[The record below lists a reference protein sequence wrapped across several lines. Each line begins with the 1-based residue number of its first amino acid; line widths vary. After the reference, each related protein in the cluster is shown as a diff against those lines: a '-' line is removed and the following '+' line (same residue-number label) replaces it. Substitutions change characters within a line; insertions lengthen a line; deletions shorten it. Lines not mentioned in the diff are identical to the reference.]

1 MFKRAQHKPT
11 THHHHGGGC
20 GGVQHKRRRAKNSI
34 TPTTP
39 TTITTS
45 PAQRFSTTSSQSG
58 NKQPVAVF
66 PMATTADNA
75 ALASLPEYKQYEA
88 ELSHGRLVNAEQ
100 FLSRIDNIFT
110 HLPMPSVHVEL
121 GLKKAHL
128 AMQQSKHH
136 HAAQLLENNLKTL
149 STALPFTNN
158 TYQEQPPQ
166 SMSPRLTL
174 PKIVVKKR
182 EAASAEE
189 QSTAHILNNILT
201 GYNNTQLEATYLPM
215 ITTLTT
221 LYLQQGQYHKAQDLV
236 TTWGHHF
243 ALSAPPSTTQS
254 VSGAVLMQSLQGLIH
269 QTKLTEALREYILQT
284 DMKTMKNQMQAQL
297 SNNTTTTTTT
307 TPTTPEPQ
315 VKPKPKPKFI
325 LKTTSVKTSAE
336 TNTAEK
342 SGDGAAD
349 VALQSNDEILKKKQQ
364 EQEAMIK
371 EQEAQE
377 ELKNQSSIPQHSHT
391 KTKKSTFSTD
401 FLTQLLQPTTPMSN
415 TVAPITEDM
424 IDNMIDSALFV
435 ELSSLPPLGQ
445 KKEDPTS
452 PPPPLLVAFKHAFKS
467 YLLAI
472 NTINQSLSNFDT
484 TQHTAEFT
492 HNQVLALKT
501 MKLDVLSHISSLF
514 ATFTPYYVNVGL
526 HDSVLE
532 QHCSQL
538 LKINNA
544 FLHHNVFG
552 YEGLVLDQE
561 VAHFSDN
568 NNNNNHKISP
578 LHITPHG
585 LRCITTNLSVLSQ
598 SLILTNMTL
607 KVADHIHNF
616 AQHVDDTDP
625 TSVSIF
631 KHIENN
637 KGTVLSPLLSAIS
650 TEYLSLN
657 PVNAEGLIRT
667 AIKYLEKQPLTTHAT
682 KQLLLDLHLNNAF
695 IVSNLSWNG
704 KTRQREAINMVL
716 NVEKMKTEFNNNNNN
731 NNQQTPITPRYFA
744 YDIKQ
749 VYTST
754 QDGGDVVE
762 QKSLED
768 IMGEIAL
775 DADAV
780 KNYEVL
786 FKHLPPHNEEWVNEK
801 YCY

>member
-1 MFKRAQHKPT
+1 
-11 THHHHGGGC
+11 
-20 GGVQHKRRRAKNSI
+20 
-34 TPTTP
+34 
-39 TTITTS
+39 
-45 PAQRFSTTSSQSG
+45 
-58 NKQPVAVF
+58 
-66 PMATTADNA
+66 
-75 ALASLPEYKQYEA
+75 
-88 ELSHGRLVNAEQ
+88 
-100 FLSRIDNIFT
+100 
-110 HLPMPSVHVEL
+110 
-121 GLKKAHL
+121 
-128 AMQQSKHH
+128 
-136 HAAQLLENNLKTL
+136 
-149 STALPFTNN
+149 
-158 TYQEQPPQ
+158 
-166 SMSPRLTL
+166 MSPRLAL

-182 EAASAEE
+182 QLLDEAASAEE
-189 QSTAHILNNILT
+189 QSQSHILNNILT
-201 GYNNTQLEATYLPM
+201 GYNNTQLETTYLPM

-221 LYLQQGQYHKAQDLV
+221 LYLQQGQYQKAQDLV
-236 TTWGHHF
+236 TTWSHHF
-243 ALSAPPSTTQS
+243 ALATPPSTTQS

-269 QTKLTEALREYILQT
+269 QTKLTEALREYIQQT

-297 SNNTTTTTTT
+297 SKTTTDSTTTDSTTTTMATSE
-307 TPTTPEPQ
+307 PE

-325 LKTTSVKTSAE
+325 LKTTSVMTSAE
-336 TNTAEK
+336 TNPAQK
-342 SGDGAAD
+342 SADGGGA
-349 VALQSNDEILKKKQQ
+349 ALQSNDEILKKKQQ

-371 EQEAQE
+371 EREAQE
-377 ELKNQSSIPQHSHT
+377 ELKNHSSIPQQNHT

-401 FLTQLLQPTTPMSN
+401 FLKQILQPTTIPMTNPVS
-415 TVAPITEDM
+415 PITEDM
-424 IDNMIDSALFV
+424 INNMIDSALFV
-435 ELSSLPPLGQ
+435 ELSSLPPLEQGQ
-445 KKEDPTS
+445 QQEDPTS
-452 PPPPLLVAFKHAFKS
+452 PPPLLLAFKHAFKS

-472 NTINQSLSNFDT
+472 NTINQSLANLDA

-501 MKLDVLSHISSLF
+501 MKVDVLSHLASLF
-514 ATFTPYYVNVGL
+514 ATFTPYYVNIGL

-538 LKINNA
+538 LKINNT

-552 YEGLVLDQE
+552 YEGLVLDRD
-561 VAHFSDN
+561 VAQFAESSN
-568 NNNNNHKISP
+568 NNNNDDNNYKISP

-585 LRCITTNLSVLSQ
+585 LRCITTHLSVLSQ

-704 KTRQREAINMVL
+704 KTRQREAIHMVL
-716 NVEKMKTEFNNNNNN
+716 NVEKMKTEFNNN

-754 QDGGDVVE
+754 QDGGDGVG

-768 IMGEIAL
+768 IMREVAL
-775 DADAV
+775 DADAI
-780 KNYEVL
+780 KNYEVI